1 MHDARGG
8 EKFEGSII
16 PANANGTAKGTAQH
30 GALLC
35 TLTDRA
41 CSLHVGVEEGAQVGA
56 EGVQQPTYPADG

>member
-1 MHDARGG
+1 MHGARGEEILG
-8 EKFEGSII
+8 GLLSLQTPMVPQK
-16 PANANGTAKGTAQH
+16 NAARY
-30 GALLC
+30 GALLR

>member
-1 MHDARGG
+1 MVPQKNAARY
-8 EKFEGSII
+8 
-16 PANANGTAKGTAQH
+16 
-30 GALLC
+30 GALLR